1 MPGNVPSSSLPTQP
15 MTTMS
20 RQDAQA
26 LVQSQVAQA
35 QPAKSGSLGRTLMI
49 ASLVVILLCGLVI
62 AAVLFLKNGGASSA
76 SQPPVTFVPSAAA
89 TLIAD
94 LA

>member
-1 MPGNVPSSSLPTQP
+1 

-26 LVQSQVAQA
+26 LVQNQVAQA

-62 AAVLFLKNGGASSA
+62 AAVLVLKNGGAPAA
-76 SQPPVTFVPSAAA
+76 SQPPVTFVPPAAA
-89 TLIAD
+89 ISIAD